1 MPELTERTLLCRT
14 CRGGRLAPCYS
25 VRDHDPSHS
34 IHDPQGRGHHPF
46 DGIPYVPCPAGC
58 ENGARTNDHGLVT
71 FKCFACED
79 SPVPGW
85 VREEA

>member
-1 MPELTERTLLCRT
+1 MPELTERKLLCR
-14 CRGGRLAPCYS
+14 CGHDGKSHPNRGGKDEHCFRCA
-25 VRDHDPSHS
+25 
-34 IHDPQGRGHHPF
+34 GTGEKGWWHPF